1 MIELYLE
8 NQNFWDMRRWLLAE
22 EYFGVK
28 AKGMNIKASTIDDF
42 AKLTEISFERKF
54 KSPTQYLLPIPSTDI
69 NREHLMMNVW
79 NGYVICLTKLPMI
92 CRLFVLRLPSSDLPL
107 VSLLNH

>member
-8 NQNFWDMRRWLLAE
+8 NQNFWDIRRWLLAE

-69 NREHLMMNVW
+69 NRDPQLVN
-79 NGYVICLTKLPMI
+79 NPGY
-92 CRLFVLRLPSSDLPL
+92 
-107 VSLLNH
+107 